1 MFAPIVVTPSIWIT
15 TAQTGPSSPTSGTS
29 SPFQFKNNPL
39 TSTTYRPDSRQIK
52 LNFQQAQDLHN
63 AFTRDKYRAW
73 QRSAPQD
80 WSDSFF
86 RSRVP
91 LIIASR
97 YGQDEPLKHFTPRAA
112 QQLHERMRWDDL
124 SSISFAIATNIKY
137 FLSPTLLFLL
147 Y

>member
-1 MFAPIVVTPSIWIT
+1 M
-15 TAQTGPSSPTSGTS
+15 SSPLPSN
-29 SPFQFKNNPL
+29 FKQTKPL
-39 TSTTYRPDSRQIK
+39 TFATYRPDSRQIK

-63 AFTRDKYRAW
+63 IFTRDNYRAW
-73 QRSAPQD
+73 QHSAPRD

-86 RSRVP
+86 RSRIP

-112 QQLHERMRWDDL
+112 EKLHEHMRWDEL

-137 FLSPTLLFLL
+137 FFSPTLLLFLL
-147 Y
+147 LY